1 MSLFLDCLYSVSL
14 VLKPR
19 RSVLLFCLSHCLLSV
34 SSLLSVSKV
43 EPLTSE
49 NTFNKRDRQRLRLVM
64 CGWGAS
70 TGVYFHLSSS
80 SFGADKGEDSTFQR
94 DERKGGENRET
105 REVERSGGGR
115 D

>member
-1 MSLFLDCLYSVSL
+1 
-14 VLKPR
+14 
-19 RSVLLFCLSHCLLSV
+19 
-34 SSLLSVSKV
+34 
-43 EPLTSE
+43 
-49 NTFNKRDRQRLRLVM
+49 M
-64 CGWGAS
+64 CGLGASKFVGIVIQKS